1 MFKILN
7 LYSFILNYIGI
18 LISKNKIHI
27 GKSVKLRGTVL
38 WSGNGNIYIDE
49 STIINSGK
57 RYNPIG
63 GTSSSNFVCSDK
75 GGEIIIGK
83 NVGISNSS
91 IVAHV
96 KVTIEDNVM
105 IGNGCRIWDT
115 DFHALDFKLRGTK
128 KDIPV
133 NKPILIKKK
142 SFIGGGVIV
151 LKGVIIGENSIIAA
165 GSVVTKSI
173 PNNEIWGGNPAKF
186 IRSV

>member
-1 MFKILN
+1 MIKL
-7 LYSFILNYIGI
+7 
-18 LISKNKIHI
+18 LISIHKIINRINFIITRNELHLAT
-27 GKSVKLRGTVL
+27 SVKFKGSVIFSGRGSITIGEK
-38 WSGNGNIYIDE
+38 S
-49 STIINSGK
+49 IINSGV
-57 RYNPIG
+57 RFNPIG
-63 GTSSSNFVCSDK
+63 FATSTNFVCSDK

-96 KVTIEDNVM
+96 KVSIEDNVM

-133 NKPILIKKK
+133 NKPILIKKN